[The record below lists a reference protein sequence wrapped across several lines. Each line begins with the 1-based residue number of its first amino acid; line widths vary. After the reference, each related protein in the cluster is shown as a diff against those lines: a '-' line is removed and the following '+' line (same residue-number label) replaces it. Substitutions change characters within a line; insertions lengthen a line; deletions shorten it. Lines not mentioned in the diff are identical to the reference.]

1 MRYHAHE
8 YAKTLPQLP
17 LLATR
22 VLQQL
27 DQPPPRPA
35 RAKYNPRLLAGTLL
49 LIAAAAL
56 WIAGHPQGFWQHTAL
71 AAMAVVGIWQWC
83 KSGKT

>member
-1 MRYHAHE
+1 M
-8 YAKTLPQLP
+8 PF
-17 LLATR
+17 
-22 VLQQL
+22 VSF
-27 DQPPPRPA
+27 RPA
-35 RAKYNPRLLAGTLL
+35 LP

-56 WIAGHPQGFWQHTAL
+56 WIAGDPHGIAQHAAL